1 MRDLPK
7 NSILCGKGFVIHLY
21 ITGTEIAASCED
33 VHVTVTA
40 TIRGTLGITLVVIPA
55 VRIFSDAYVMTTSKC
70 RPIII
75 VAIDCIGG
83 TGHVSLEIAIS
94 IVISQ

>member
-1 MRDLPK
+1 MRDPLR
-7 NSILCGKGFVIHLY
+7 NSFLCGKGFVIDLY
-21 ITGTEIAASCED
+21 ITGTEITASCED

-40 TIRGTLGITLVVIPA
+40 TVRGTLGITLVVIPTG
-55 VRIFSDAYVMTTSKC
+55 IFSDAYVMTTSKC

-75 VAIDCIGG
+75 VAIDCIGV

-94 IVISQ
+94 IIISQ